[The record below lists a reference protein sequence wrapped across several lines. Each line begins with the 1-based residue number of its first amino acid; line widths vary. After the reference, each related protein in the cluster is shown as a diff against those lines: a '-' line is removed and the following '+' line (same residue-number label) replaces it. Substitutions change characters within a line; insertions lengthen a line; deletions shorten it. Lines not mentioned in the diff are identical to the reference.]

1 MAGQILGLAGQNN
14 DELPNGQKMAGQ
26 INWAGFV
33 TFSSPL
39 TMLVYVPFLSTN
51 QSTR

>member
-14 DELPNGQKMAGQ
+14 DKKMAGQ
-26 INWAGFV
+26 INLTGFV

-39 TMLVYVPFLSTN
+39 PMLVYLGFLSTIN
-51 QSTR
+51 RPR